1 MHPQMAVLLSIASGT
16 SIINESIFDNRF
28 QYVDELSRLGARI
41 SVEGRLA
48 VIEGVDHL
56 TGAIVKATDLRAG
69 VAMLIA
75 GLCARGVTQVEDIQ
89 YIERGYE
96 DIVGKLRS
104 LGADI
109 RRTAVPE
116 PSVPQ
121 AI

>member
-1 MHPQMAVLLSIASGT
+1 M
-16 SIINESIFDNRF
+16 
-28 QYVDELSRLGARI
+28 DELSRLGARI

>member
-1 MHPQMAVLLSIASGT
+1 
-16 SIINESIFDNRF
+16 
-28 QYVDELSRLGARI
+28 
-41 SVEGRLA
+41 
-48 VIEGVDHL
+48 
-56 TGAIVKATDLRAG
+56 
-69 VAMLIA
+69 MLIA

>member
-1 MHPQMAVLLSIASGT
+1 M
-16 SIINESIFDNRF
+16 
-28 QYVDELSRLGARI
+28 
-41 SVEGRLA
+41 A

-75 GLCARGVTQVEDIQ
+75 GLCARGVTQVEEIQ

-109 RRTAVPE
+109 RRISIPE
-116 PSVPQ
+116 LLFQ
-121 AI
+121 KQFELAYKAEEKETFLKRICI